1 MRKVL
6 YILSNEP
13 TGGVGTVV
21 LNYQS
26 HFSAN
31 LQIDYLIYTDERNT
45 AFQNKIK
52 AMNSK
57 IHYMPEFKL
66 KNLRK
71 LFTNTNLFFKQYSK
85 EYPVIHLHF
94 AGIAS
99 FVFYFAKK
107 YGIKNRIVHS
117 HNTKLSDH
125 FIKNVRNR
133 IMCLGMKYYSTAFF
147 ACSKNAARY
156 LYGKKFCNQ
165 HDIFIMNN
173 AVDTELYS
181 FKHQDREKIRNQYHI
196 TDEKVLVHVGR
207 FELQKNHEF
216 MIDLMECL
224 SDKRIKLFF
233 IGDGPLKSEI
243 QKKVQDRKLTNS
255 IIFTG
260 VVQNV
265 MEYLSAADIFV
276 LPSLYEGLPL
286 TAVEAQASGLF
297 CLLSD
302 TITSE
307 CSVGGHVEYLSIQ
320 SKERWINLINEYNEK
335 RENGKL
341 GLDYNIIN
349 KAQQVEKIYIELS
362 DKTF

>member
-26 HFSAN
+26 HFSNN

-57 IHYMPEFKL
+57 IYYLPEFKL
-66 KNLRK
+66 KNLGQ
-71 LFTNTNLFFKQYSK
+71 LFNRTDLFFKQYSK

-94 AGIAS
+94 AGIAT

-133 IMCLGMKYYSTAFF
+133 ILCLGMKYYSTAFF

-156 LYGKKFCNQ
+156 LYGEKFCSKN
-165 HDIFIMNN
+165 DIFIMNN
-173 AVDTELYS
+173 AVNTELYS
-181 FKHQDREKIRNQYHI
+181 FNQQNREKIRDRYHL

-216 MIDLMECL
+216 MVDLMERL
-224 SDKRIKLFF
+224 SDKKIKMFF

-243 QKKVQDRKLTNS
+243 QKKVEDKKLSNS

-265 MEYLSAADIFV
+265 MEYLSAADIFI
-276 LPSLYEGLPL
+276 LPSFYEGLPL
-286 TAVEAQASGLF
+286 TAVEAQASGLY

-307 CSVGGHVEYLSIQ
+307 CSVGGRVEYLDIQ
-320 SKERWINLINEYNEK
+320 SKEKWIKLITEYNEK

-349 KAQQVEKIYIELS
+349 KAKQVEKIYFDLT
-362 DKTF
+362 DK